1 MFDRTLPVARSI
13 RLRIVYVLGMALVC
27 VLFPSANARA
37 DDKPKPFVEPPS
49 TVSPEAAAYLKSL
62 PGPSARPIAPAPD
75 DLAGWKRLQEKREA
89 EAEPRVAAF
98 VKRYQPTITERKIGG
113 VPVLD
118 IKPRGWKDNGKAL
131 VYAHGG
137 AYTTFSAR
145 STLPSALVAAAATGL
160 RVISI
165 DYALAPAAK
174 WPRITDEVL
183 VVFRGLEAEGL
194 PAKMLA
200 FYGDSAGGGL
210 VAGATLKMRDK
221 GLTMPAALVLWS
233 PWSDIGEHGDTFA
246 TLKHAE
252 PTYTYEKHLKN
263 AAAAYADPNEHKH
276 PYVSPVYGDYAKGFP
291 PTLIQ
296 GGTREIF
303 LSNFVRHYRALDT
316 AGQHAV
322 LDLYEGMPH
331 VFQSRLADAPEGKA
345 ALAKMKGFLERH
357 LGR

>member
-1 MFDRTLPVARSI
+1 MPAIQHAASSI
-13 RLRIVYVLGMALVC
+13 RVIVGISLSMALGWP
-27 VLFPSANARA
+27 LFSPAVAPA
-37 DDKPKPFVEPPS
+37 GEKTKPFVEPPS
-49 TVSPEAAAYLKSL
+49 TVSPEAAKYLKTL
-62 PGPSARPIAPAPD
+62 LGPSARPLAPAPD
-75 DLAGWKRLQEKREA
+75 DLAGWKRLQHQREI
-89 EAEPRVAAF
+89 EAEPRVEAF
-98 VKRYQPTITERKIGG
+98 IKRYQPAIAERKIGG

-118 IKPRGWKDNGKAL
+118 IKPKGWKDNGKAL

-145 STLPSALVAAAATGL
+145 STLPSALVAADATGL

-165 DYALAPAAK
+165 DYTLAPAAK
-174 WPRITDEVL
+174 WPTVIDEIL
-183 VVFRGLEAEGL
+183 AVFQGLAKEGL
-194 PAKMLA
+194 PAKNLG
-200 FYGDSAGGGL
+200 FHGDSAGGGL

-221 GLTMPAALVLWS
+221 GLSMPAALVLWS
-233 PWSDIGEHGDTFA
+233 PWSDLAEEGDTFS

-263 AAAAYADPNEHKH
+263 AAAAYAEPKDHKH

-303 LSNFVRHYRALDT
+303 LSLFVRHYRAIDS
-316 AGQHAV
+316 AGQVAV

-345 ALAKMKGFLERH
+345 ALAKMKAFLDRH
-357 LGR
+357 LGQ